1 MFYDNKHSPEVQEWY
16 YRMINDPV
24 YFEKSRYI
32 DTINDYNSIIEE
44 LQKLYEQTPVTQRYA
59 RPRIISGMRK
69 SKRELA
75 KTQAEYD
82 KFKEYKTRT
91 AIST

>member
-1 MFYDNKHSPEVQEWY
+1 
-16 YRMINDPV
+16 
-24 YFEKSRYI
+24 
-32 DTINDYNSIIEE
+32 
-44 LQKLYEQTPVTQRYA
+44 
-59 RPRIISGMRK
+59 MRK